1 VAIRFGLESEDIF
14 FNLRGYL
21 RTRSEK
27 TIWNR
32 RLNACG
38 MPVGSVLDVTV
49 QIFRAPG

>member
-1 VAIRFGLESEDIF
+1 VAIRLGLESEDISIF
-14 FNLRGYL
+14 RGYL
-21 RTRSEK
+21 RTRSKK

-38 MPVGSVLDVTV
+38 MPVGRVLDVTV